1 VSAVTDALASVFSSI
16 GDVDGRWLA
25 PALLLHLANHVLRSV
40 AWRNVLAAAYPARRV
55 PLLTVASAYAV
66 GVGLNALLPG
76 RGGDAAKVALL
87 RGGLPGS
94 SVATIAS
101 TMSVLV
107 LFDLVAAT
115 LLVLAL
121 ALGGAVPFAPS
132 PPSAPGWLG
141 DHLLL
146 AAGAL
151 VAGACLLAL
160 VLRRLRRPLGRLWA
174 QAQVGGA
181 ILRTPSAYVHRVALV
196 QAGAWCC
203 RIGVVFSLLAAF
215 GLPASISG
223 AALVMVLTGAST
235 LVPLTPGGAG
245 TQQVVLAYV
254 LSERATTAAVL
265 AFSVGMQAG
274 ITAVNAVLGVTAAM
288 VAFRTLRPL
297 SATRSMLRLARS
309 G

>member
-1 VSAVTDALASVFSSI
+1 
-16 GDVDGRWLA
+16 
-25 PALLLHLANHVLRSV
+25 
-40 AWRNVLAAAYPARRV
+40 V

-76 RGGDAAKVALL
+76 RGGDAAKIALL
-87 RGGLPGS
+87 RGGLPGT

-101 TMSVLV
+101 SMSVLV
-107 LFDLVAAT
+107 LFDLLAAT
-115 LLVLAL
+115 VLVLVLAL
-121 ALGGAVPFAPS
+121 AGAVPFAPA
-132 PPSAPGWLG
+132 PPSAPAWLG

-146 AAGAL
+146 AAAAAVALACLL
-151 VAGACLLAL
+151 VAG
-160 VLRRLRRPLGRLWA
+160 LRRARRPLARLWS
-174 QAQVGGA
+174 QAQLGGA
-181 ILRTPSAYVHRVALV
+181 ILRTPGAYAHRVALV
-196 QAGAWCC
+196 QAGAWGC

-215 GLPASISG
+215 GLPASVSG

-254 LSERATTAAVL
+254 LSERATTAAIL

-274 ITAVNAVLGVTAAM
+274 ITLVNAILGVTAAM
-288 VAFRTLRPL
+288 VAFRTLRPIG
-297 SATRSMLRLARS
+297 ATRAMLRLSRS

>member
-1 VSAVTDALASVFSSI
+1 VSAVTDALASVFASI

-25 PALLLHLANHVLRSV
+25 PALLFHLTNHVLRSV

-87 RGGLPGS
+87 RAGLPGTN
-94 SVATIAS
+94 VATIAS
-101 TMSVLV
+101 SMSVLV

-115 LLVLAL
+115 VLVA
-121 ALGGAVPFAPS
+121 ALGLLGAVPFAPS

-141 DHLLL
+141 DNLLL
-146 AAGAL
+146 AGVIAAACAG
-151 VAGACLLAL
+151 LLT
-160 VLRRLRRPLGRLWA
+160 VGVRRARRPLAGLWRKA
-174 QAQVGGA
+174 QLGGA
-181 ILRTPSAYVHRVALV
+181 ILRTPGIYVRRVAAV

-215 GLPASISG
+215 GLPASLSG

-254 LSERATTAAVL
+254 LSERATTAAIL

-274 ITAVNAVLGVTAAM
+274 ITAVNALLGVTAAM
-288 VAFRTLRPL
+288 VAFRTLRPI